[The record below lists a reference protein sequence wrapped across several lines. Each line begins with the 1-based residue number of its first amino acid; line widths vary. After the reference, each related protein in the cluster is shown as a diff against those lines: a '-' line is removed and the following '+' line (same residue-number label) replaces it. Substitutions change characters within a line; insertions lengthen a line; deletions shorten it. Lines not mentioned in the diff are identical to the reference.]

1 MAIQPT
7 DVPHLRLGSQR
18 LTGAG
23 FETPQE
29 VVRWL
34 VAVQSQDFAG
44 AKWALG
50 LRMPHATDSQV
61 EQAYN
66 QGAILRTHLLRP
78 TWHFVTP
85 ADIGWLLALTAP
97 RVHAANAHYYR
108 KVGLD
113 DETFRKSNA
122 ALEKAL
128 AGGRHMTRNEL
139 REVLE
144 AAGIPT
150 GDSMRMGYLMMRAEL
165 DGVICSGPRRG
176 KQFTYALLAERAPG
190 ARALEREEALAELT
204 LRYFLSR
211 GPATVQDFAKW
222 SGLTVADG
230 EAGLQAVK
238 SRLRQEMVDGKPC
251 WLSSEEPPAPPEP
264 PLVHLLSIFDEY
276 ISSYKGW
283 SAIVDVDRSNK
294 LVAMGNALTYILV
307 IDGQIAGTWRRTLRR
322 GVVSLEVQRYRA
334 LSEAEEEALAE
345 AARRYGDFLG
355 LRAELS

>member
-1 MAIQPT
+1 MEIQT
-7 DVPHLRLGSQR
+7 VDVPILRLGSQR

-23 FETPQE
+23 FKTPQE
-29 VVRWL
+29 VVDWL

-50 LRMPHATDSQV
+50 LRMQNAADSRV
-61 EQAYN
+61 EQAFN
-66 QGAILRTHLLRP
+66 EGAILRTHLLRP

-108 KVGLD
+108 KLELD
-113 DETFRKSNA
+113 DETFRKSSA
-122 ALEKAL
+122 ALEQAL
-128 AGGRHMTRNEL
+128 AGGQSRTRDEL

-144 AAGIPT
+144 RAGVRT
-150 GDSMRMGYLMMRAEL
+150 GDGLRMSYLMMGAEL

-176 KQFTYALLAERAPG
+176 KQFTYALLAERAPE
-190 ARALEREEALAELT
+190 ARALAREEALAELA
-204 LRYFLSR
+204 LRYFRSR

-238 SRLRQEMVDGKPC
+238 SRLRQEVVDGKPC
-251 WLSSEEPPAPPEP
+251 WLSPEEPQASLNP

-283 SAIVDVDRSNK
+283 SAIVDTDRANR
-294 LVAMGNALTYILV
+294 LQALGNALTYILV
-307 IDGQIAGTWRRTLRR
+307 IDGHIVGAWRRTLRR
-322 GVVSLEVQRYRA
+322 RSVSLETSRYA
-334 LSEAEEEALAE
+334 VLSETEEAALAE
-345 AARRYGDFLG
+345 AARRYGDYLG
-355 LRAELS
+355 LPVELT